1 MPTYKIKEQS
11 KEKTTLSKSDFEL
24 DFTVESINEHLKYL
38 VNKKKELTAQMDLEK
53 AKMTN
58 YVENHPYIFNHTPEE
73 RNAIAL
79 YDRAETLYKVCEE
92 GLESV
97 NKQFAEY
104 AVELDEIKKQTG
116 IEIKID

>member
-11 KEKTTLSKSDFEL
+11 EEKTILSKSEFEI
-24 DFTVESINEHLKYL
+24 DVPVAAIEQHIQYLKT
-38 VNKKKELTAQMDLEK
+38 KKKELESQIGLEK

-58 YVENHPYIFNHTPEE
+58 YAENHPYILKMTPEE

-79 YDRAETLYKVCEE
+79 YDRAETILKACEE
-92 GLESV
+92 GIASV
-97 NKQFAEY
+97 NQQFAEY

-116 IEIKID
+116 VEIKLD